1 MNLLLLQSNQINGQ
15 QAVVTGRQLEHLRL
29 VHQQTDGA
37 KIRVG
42 EINGL
47 MGSAII
53 ESIDDHQAVL
63 NLTLNSNPPAP
74 LPLTLVM
81 AMPRPKMLR
90 RCLQTVSSMGGQ
102 DNLYNQLVSSGKKLL
117 ANAFSRKAGHRKPTY
132 SWLRAVARYNFAD
145 CDSEKT
151 V

>member
-1 MNLLLLQSNQINGQ
+1 MNLLLLKSNQINGQ

-53 ESIDDHQAVL
+53 ESIDDHQKSCIFRMVHCPEAYSKV
-63 NLTLNSNPPAP
+63 
-74 LPLTLVM
+74 
-81 AMPRPKMLR
+81 KM
-90 RCLQTVSSMGGQ
+90 
-102 DNLYNQLVSSGKKLL
+102 
-117 ANAFSRKAGHRKPTY
+117 
-132 SWLRAVARYNFAD
+132 
-145 CDSEKT
+145 
-151 V
+151 